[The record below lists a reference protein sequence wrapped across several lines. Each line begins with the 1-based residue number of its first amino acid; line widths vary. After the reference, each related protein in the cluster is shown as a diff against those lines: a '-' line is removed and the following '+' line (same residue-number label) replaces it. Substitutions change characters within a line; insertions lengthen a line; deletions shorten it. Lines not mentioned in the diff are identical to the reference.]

1 MRKACI
7 PVYVT
12 VPGKIT
18 STSIGSAQ
26 KIVEG
31 TKIIK
36 SHYLTTFRDVVEH
49 STYSR
54 VHRLIHTPKKRTEAN
69 YERKLTNE
77 PREEAT
83 SIYYDDEVSYSIR
96 EARYAHRLMYHAI
109 GENYHNHYIPK
120 SWVEENETKSIF
132 IISNRVQFKLLPLH
146 LYVDPN
152 VNIARMLGL
161 LRETLIGLGFQR
173 IPKHHSASV
182 EITSCPFRS
191 SDKNECGEV
200 TRNIHQVKNS
210 LRKNLSSRN
219 TPKSNTKTRSTVKI
233 ILTVH

>member
-36 SHYLTTFRDVVEH
+36 LHYLTTFRDVVEH

-96 EARYAHRLMYHAI
+96 EVRYAHLQLMYHTI

-120 SWVEENETKSIF
+120 SWVKENETKYIF
-132 IISNRVQFKLLPLH
+132 IL
-146 LYVDPN
+146 
-152 VNIARMLGL
+152 
-161 LRETLIGLGFQR
+161 
-173 IPKHHSASV
+173 
-182 EITSCPFRS
+182 
-191 SDKNECGEV
+191 
-200 TRNIHQVKNS
+200 
-210 LRKNLSSRN
+210 
-219 TPKSNTKTRSTVKI
+219 
-233 ILTVH
+233 